1 MWKREEAV
9 PKDCKASEMNGARG
23 RKGTTKNLGR
33 KDAHDRFY
41 TKPEEAS
48 RLLDALSRTLWE
60 GRIPDDVVFAEP
72 SAGDG
77 AFVLAL
83 ERSGVPS
90 SRIAAADLV
99 PSQSPLCNTPIF
111 KCDFLSVG
119 NGTAEDGSASEESA
133 SSGGDEEKTFACFE
147 DVIEHQTGDDAD
159 ADRSRIVVIGNPP
172 FGEQGALC
180 LAFLARAFQIADTVA
195 FILPPSFS
203 KESMKRKVG
212 RALVAEIPVSD
223 QRYRVGNGVR
233 DVPST
238 FFIYDAR
245 SRHVPRASRI
255 GDLPFEFLSASSGA
269 VESDADFTIRR
280 VGGNAGKASLDT
292 SVSRQSNYFCRIKVD
307 VAGNAHDGAASAGSD
322 AAPSESASPPER
334 MVELINSLEFPE
346 RDKTVGPRS
355 LSKDEIAWTMMARLD
370 AEAR

>member
-1 MWKREEAV
+1 M
-9 PKDCKASEMNGARG
+9 PKDRKANERDGVRG

-48 RLLDALSRTLWE
+48 RLLDALSRTLWN
-60 GRIPDDVVFAEP
+60 GAIPDDVVFAEP

-83 ERSGVPS
+83 ERAGVPS

-99 PSQSPLCNTPIF
+99 PSRSPLCKAPVF
-111 KCDFLSVG
+111 KCDFLSVD
-119 NGTAEDGSASEESA
+119 NGPAEDGSASEESA
-133 SSGGDEEKTFACFE
+133 SSGGAEEKTFACFE
-147 DVIEHQTGDDAD
+147 DVIEHQTGAEAT

-180 LAFLARAFQIADTVA
+180 LAFLARAFQVADTVA

-203 KESMKRKVG
+203 KESMKKKAG
-212 RALVAEIPVSD
+212 RAVVAEIPVAD
-223 QRYRVGNGVR
+223 QEYRVGDGVR

-245 SRHVPRASRI
+245 SEHVPRASRI
-255 GDLPFEFLSASSGA
+255 DELPFEFLSASSDA
-269 VESDADFTIRR
+269 AESDADFTIRR
-280 VGGNAGKASLDT
+280 VGGSAGRASLDT
-292 SVSRQSNYFCRIKVD
+292 SVSRQSNYFCRVKK
-307 VAGNAHDGAASAGSD
+307 GAADETPLSD
-322 AAPSESASPPER
+322 GKRCGEAAALSGNGATPER

-355 LSKDEIAWTMMARLD
+355 LSKDEIAWTMMERID
-370 AEAR
+370 DENG